1 MADIGGGS
9 ETRAAEAGCRGQG
22 LIILIVVKEL
32 VIEKWQRQY
41 LYFYNFYSPPE
52 CITPKGISYILS

>member
-9 ETRAAEAGCRGQG
+9 ETRAAEAGCRCQG
-22 LIILIVVKEL
+22 LIIFIVVKEL

-41 LYFYNFYSPPE
+41 LYFYNFSSQVFSKE
-52 CITPKGISYILS
+52 YILSNY

>member
-22 LIILIVVKEL
+22 LIIFIVVKEL

-41 LYFYNFYSPPE
+41 LYFYNFSSQVFSKE
-52 CITPKGISYILS
+52 YILSNY